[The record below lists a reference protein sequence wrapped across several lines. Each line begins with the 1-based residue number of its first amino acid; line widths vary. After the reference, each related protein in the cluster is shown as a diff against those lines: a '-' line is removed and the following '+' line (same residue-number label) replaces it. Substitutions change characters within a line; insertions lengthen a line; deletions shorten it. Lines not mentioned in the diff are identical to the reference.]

1 MNGSITTGRTAISFA
16 HLALFAVMLGGT
28 QLSAQSAGIA
38 NVSKLANDGFDVYTA
53 YPSPS
58 MQQWLRDHYSRMTV
72 YSPYFDSRTSWYSRG
87 DAYINLYGI
96 QRGTQLQYDHPEW
109 ILKDPSGNWL
119 SIPWGCGGGTCP
131 LWAADVSNQDY
142 RNWWISRARS
152 IISKGYHGLWI
163 DDVNMEFRV
172 SDSWGNQVAP
182 YDRNNG
188 QVMSWDNWRRYMAE
202 FLEQIR
208 GGLPGAEIVHNSIWY
223 AGPSGLR
230 DSDPYIQRQIS
241 AADIVNIE
249 HGIGSDPGLT
259 GGNGMWSVNAL
270 LGYIDRVHSRGRA
283 VTIMEFSTNRPA
295 QEFALAGYFMVSNG
309 KDLISDYATNPDN
322 WWNGYNVNLGTP
334 LGSYSYSNGLYRR
347 DFSAGVVLM
356 VEPGGASR
364 TVNVGSGYTNVDGNP
379 VQSVTLGGHGGAVLL
394 KPGGVAPAAAP
405 PSSGQQYVSDLNWTS
420 ATSGWGPI
428 EKDRSNAELSPT
440 DGNPIRIR
448 GTQYAKGLGAHS
460 YSEVHYAIGGR
471 CSALTA
477 TVGVDDEVPTWSA
490 ASVVFQVWADGT
502 KLYDSGRVTRNSA
515 PLTVGADLSGRYD
528 LSLIIQDAGDGKDYD
543 HADWADAKL
552 TCTP

>member
-28 QLSAQSAGIA
+28 ELSAQNAGVA
-38 NVSKLANDGFDVYTA
+38 NVSKLANDGFDAYTA

-58 MQQWLRDHYSRMTV
+58 MQQWLRDHYARMTV
-72 YSPYFDSRTSWYSRG
+72 YSPYFDSRTSWYPRG

-96 QRGTQLQYDHPEW
+96 QRGTQLQFEHPDW
-109 ILKDPSGNWL
+109 ILKDQNGNWL

-131 LWAADVSNQDY
+131 LWAADVSNQQY
-142 RNWWISRARS
+142 RNWWINQARS
-152 IISKGYHGLWI
+152 IQSKGYNGIWI

-172 SDSWGNQVAP
+172 GDNWGNQVAP
-182 YDRNNG
+182 FDRNTG

-208 GGLPGAEIVHNSIWY
+208 AGLPGAEIVHNSIWY

-249 HGIGSDPGLT
+249 HGIGSDAGLT
-259 GGNGMWSVNAL
+259 GGTGIWSVNAL
-270 LGYIDRVHSRGRA
+270 LGYIDRVHARGRA
-283 VTIMEFSTNRPA
+283 VTIMEFSTNRAA

-322 WWNGYNVNLGTP
+322 WWTGYNVNLGTP
-334 LGSYSYSNGLYRR
+334 LGSYTYSNGLYRR

-364 TVNVGSGYTNVDGNP
+364 TINVGSGYTNVDGNP
-379 VQSVTLGGHGGAVLL
+379 VQSVNLGGHGGAVLL
-394 KPGGVAPAAAP
+394 KPGGVAPVAAP
-405 PSSGQQYVSDLNWTS
+405 PSSGQQYVSDLSWTS
-420 ATSGWGPI
+420 ATSGWGAI
-428 EKDRSNAELSPT
+428 EKDRSNGELSPS
-440 DGNPIRIR
+440 DGSPIRIR
-448 GTQYAKGLGAHS
+448 GTQYGKGLGVHA

-515 PLTVGADLSGRYD
+515 PLTVGADLNGRYD
-528 LSLIIQDAGDGKDYD
+528 LSLVVQDAGDGRDYD